1 MSDLPYNICINIIG
15 GIISA
20 ILVLWVSGRW
30 KARLDLRWQMIRLR
44 NLLYNAEVGLDPTF
58 HRKTFRSTGERIVEP
73 SVEAME
79 WTSWHDQ
86 CVEIQYALFEIAE
99 RVTLECGVRESC
111 FRRPRELDLAH
122 FQKIGSEFADS
133 YPTTYLGVIEC
144 VTETRNLL
152 TEARGK
158 AEKLSRHAAEYREHL
173 EHPKVGV
180 SMMNTD
186 YFEKELE
193 EVRQRIKLH
202 REHVERLI
210 PGKAIHIGD

>member
-1 MSDLPYNICINIIG
+1 MNNLPYDICINIIG

-20 ILVLWVSGRW
+20 ILVLWVSERW
-30 KARLDLRWQMIRLR
+30 KARSDLRWQMIRLR
-44 NLLYNAEVGLDPTF
+44 NVLYNAEVGLDPTF
-58 HRKTFRSTGERIVEP
+58 HRKTLRSTGERIVVP
-73 SVEAME
+73 SVEAIE
-79 WTSWHDQ
+79 WSSWHDQ
-86 CVEIQYALFEIAE
+86 CVEIQYALSEIAE
-99 RVTLECGVRESC
+99 RVMLECGVRESC

-122 FQKIGSEFADS
+122 FQRIGSVFAER

-144 VTETRNLL
+144 VAETRNLL
-152 TEARGK
+152 TDAQRK
-158 AEKLSRHAAEYREHL
+158 AEQLSRHAAEYREHV

-186 YFEKELE
+186 HFEKELE
-193 EVRQRIKLH
+193 DARQKIRLH